1 MSVLRKHKIWS
12 ENQLEIQ
19 TFSEAVFRPSRIESL
34 KDAGPFDISANVAS
48 IQDMT
53 IWQVRSRSGYR
64 TCYGCPQ
71 QHQVEIH
78 FIEDGKYVFQ
88 TPDDEIEAMA
98 GSAVL
103 LKDTRKVQTT
113 ASPESSKLA
122 ILIPFNQVARNLS
135 RSHGSAGRGLSELR
149 SLVGPDTVGIDII
162 HQIANHLLH
171 GIDPTDDPSDAEGAP
186 ALVHDALI
194 MLFASLWPRTMAT
207 ATERPALPL
216 HLERAIDWLDRH
228 ADEDIS
234 IEQLARRAGASIRT
248 LQNSFRQHLSTTPN
262 AYVLQI
268 RLSRVREELLN
279 GPIDQ
284 TIEAIASRWG
294 FRHMG
299 YFASRYRELYGN
311 SPSDTRKARPDNT

>member
-12 ENQLEIQ
+12 EDRLEIQ
-19 TFSEAVFRPSRIESL
+19 TFSEAVFRPSWIESL
-34 KDAGPFDISANVAS
+34 KDKGPFDIRANIAA
-48 IQDMT
+48 IQDTT
-53 IWQVRSRSGYR
+53 IWEVRSTSGYR
-64 TCYGCPQ
+64 TRYGCTQ

-78 FIEDGKYVFQ
+78 FIEAGRFVFQ
-88 TPDDEIEAMA
+88 TLDNEIEAMA

-103 LKDTRKVQTT
+103 LKDTRKVQTI
-113 ASPESSKLA
+113 ASPESGKLSMVV
-122 ILIPFNQVARNLS
+122 PFNQVAHNLN
-135 RSHGSAGRGLSELR
+135 RSHGSAGRGLSEFR
-149 SLVGPDTVGIDII
+149 SLVGSDATGIEII
-162 HQIANHLLH
+162 HRIASHLLH
-171 GIDPTDDPSDAEGAP
+171 GIDPADDPADAEGTP

-194 MLFASLWPRTMAT
+194 MMFASLWPRTP
-207 ATERPALPL
+207 ATERATLPR

-228 ADEDIS
+228 ADEDMS

-268 RLSRVREELLN
+268 RLARVREELLN

-299 YFASRYRELYGN
+299 YFASRYRELYGS
-311 SPSDTRKARPDNT
+311 SPSDTRKTRSDKI

>member
-1 MSVLRKHKIWS
+1 MSVLKKHKIWS
-12 ENQLEIQ
+12 EDRLEIQ

-34 KDAGPFDISANVAS
+34 KDEGSFHITANVAAV
-48 IQDMT
+48 QDMT
-53 IWQVRSRSGYR
+53 IWQVRSTSGYR
-64 TCYGCPQ
+64 SHYQRPQ

-78 FIEDGKYVFQ
+78 FIEAGKFVFQ

-103 LKDTRKVQTT
+103 LKDTRKVQII
-113 ASPESSKLA
+113 ASPGCEKLA
-122 ILIPFNQVARNLS
+122 VAIPFNQVAHNLN
-135 RSHGSAGRGLSELR
+135 RSHGSAGRGLSEFS
-149 SLVGPDTVGIDII
+149 SLVGPDAAGIDII
-162 HQIANHLLH
+162 HRIASHLLH
-171 GIDPTDDPSDAEGAP
+171 GIDPADDPADAEGTP

-194 MLFASLWPRTMAT
+194 MMFASLWPRTI
-207 ATERPALPL
+207 ATERSALPR

-228 ADEDIS
+228 AAEDMS
-234 IEQLARRAGASIRT
+234 IEQLARLAGASIRT

-279 GPIDQ
+279 GPIEQ

-299 YFASRYRELYGN
+299 YFASRYRELYGS
-311 SPSDTRKARPDNT
+311 SPSDTRRARSDKM